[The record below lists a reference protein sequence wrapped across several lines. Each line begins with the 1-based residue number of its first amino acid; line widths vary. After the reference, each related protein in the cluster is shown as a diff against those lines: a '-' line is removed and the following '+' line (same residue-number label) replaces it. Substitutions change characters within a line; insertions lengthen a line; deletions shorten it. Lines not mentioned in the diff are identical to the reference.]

1 MQKDIELII
10 PYLLDLLFDKLLK
23 TMQGLT
29 FNQIKL
35 EYWDYTLY
43 EAGPPSDLFDQKGIN
58 TIIQQLTNY
67 MQLYFRS

>member
-43 EAGPPSDLFDQKGIN
+43 EAGPPPDLFD
-58 TIIQQLTNY
+58 
-67 MQLYFRS
+67 